1 MTGYT
6 DQAVLNYRF
15 TYTVTAPRPFVPS
28 DLRAWGAA
36 PVEAPRPAASPL
48 GGLGLTEREQDVAE
62 LAVSGFSYA
71 QIARNLFVAQTTVGY
86 HLSNIYAKCGVRS
99 RHELTELVR
108 NNALTAAGQGA
119 REGR

>member
-1 MTGYT
+1 MPGYT
-6 DQAVLNYRF
+6 DHAVLSHHF
-15 TYTVTAPRPFVPS
+15 TYTVTAPGPFVPS
-28 DLRAWGAA
+28 DLRAWSPA
-36 PVEAPRPAASPL
+36 PVEAPRPAPSPL
-48 GGLGLTEREQDVAE
+48 GGLGLTERERDVAE

-108 NNALTAAGQGA
+108 NNAMVAGQGA
-119 REGR
+119 RGGR